1 MPEYMIGDALDGYVL
16 TARGWVAALELDPS
30 PYRPGDVVNGYML
43 GSDLDWRPLR
53 NPAVA
58 PYRTGDVVDGY
69 TLTPAGDWR
78 PLGEVNRHADGS
90 TAGRAGVGGPARAV
104 RATAAAAAAATAATG
119 GPNASAAQRSQARA
133 AQDAAAT
140 AARRTATAARRT
152 AAGPRVQTAPATPRP
167 TAAARQ
173 PTAATAGS
181 PGQPAVTYRI
191 GDKVNGYVLTP
202 AGWVPLGARA
212 RQQPARPGQTGK
224 KGASALVPVLFFVGI
239 VLFNILRSCT
249 GA

>member
-1 MPEYMIGDALDGYVL
+1 MPEYSIGDALDGYVL
-16 TARGWVAALELDPS
+16 TARGWVSALDLDPS

-43 GSDLDWRPLR
+43 GSDLDWQPLR
-53 NPAVA
+53 NPAAA

-78 PLGEVNRHADGS
+78 PLGEVSRHADGS

-104 RATAAAAAAATAATG
+104 RATAAAAAAASAASS
-119 GPNASAAQRSQARA
+119 GPNASAAQRTQARA
-133 AQDAAAT
+133 AQAAAVT
-140 AARRTATAARRT
+140 AAQRTATATRRT
-152 AAGPRVQTAPATPRP
+152 AAGPRAQTAPATPRP
-167 TAAARQ
+167 TAARS
-173 PTAATAGS
+173 TAAAAGQ

-202 AGWVPLGARA
+202 SGWVPLSGPTRRGPAGSPRA
-212 RQQPARPGQTGK
+212 AK
-224 KGASALVPVLFFVGI
+224 KSGSAIIPVLFFVGL